1 MITELSAFP
10 FIFIASIDFIPLPGS
25 PLSLS
30 ATNQIQCT
38 PVSILDDFTVELDE
52 TFSALLNSSSN
63 EFVDVTQASSTV
75 TITDDDT
82 VSIGWTSTLYSASEL
97 DGAVSVC
104 VNITGGEIARPITA
118 FYSTV
123 DGTALGNEAVF
134 HAW

>member
-10 FIFIASIDFIPLPGS
+10 FIFTASIDFIPLPGS

-30 ATNQIQCT
+30 ATNQTQCT
-38 PVSILDDFTVELDE
+38 TVSILDDTTVELDE
-52 TFSALLNSSSN
+52 TFSVLLNSSSN
-63 EFVDVTQASSTV
+63 EFVDVTQASSNV

-82 VSIGWTSTLYSASEL
+82 VRIGWTSTLYSTSEPNR
-97 DGAVSVC
+97 AVTVC
-104 VNITGGEIARPITA
+104 VEIISGEIARPITA